1 MYFLFTYIFFFS
13 MNISVYFSKIIRIPI
28 CIFKINASLSFFVW
42 SDFRCEIASISMF
55 PWPVVLFP
63 LTQVRPGTVEPKQ
76 FKEGRLSSIPPHET
90 LLG

>member
-1 MYFLFTYIFFFS
+1 
-13 MNISVYFSKIIRIPI
+13 MNIAVYFSKIIRIPI
-28 CIFKINASLSFFVW
+28 YIFSKLMLVHLFLVW

-76 FKEGRLSSIPPHET
+76 FKEGKISSIPPHET